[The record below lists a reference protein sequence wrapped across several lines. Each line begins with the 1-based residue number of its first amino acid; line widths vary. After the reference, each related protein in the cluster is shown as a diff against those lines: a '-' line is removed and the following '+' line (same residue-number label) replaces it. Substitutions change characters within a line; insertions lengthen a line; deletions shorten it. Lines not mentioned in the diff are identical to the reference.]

1 MSMLP
6 VICWDAPLST
16 VHLPAPKTIPYKR
29 LSLGMYPFL
38 DGSSFVSNK
47 GLWNP
52 NRPMIIITIGST
64 NIFSINMTI
73 PRFHKNIRGVIFSG
87 KVIVSG
93 GAPCGLTTHNGVGL
107 LFFSH
112 PLLYK
117 DNILGGGSRLLL
129 LLSLLLG
136 LGNKSKTLLP
146 NMILLIAQK
155 VIETLLSMYA

>member
-16 VHLPAPKTIPYKR
+16 VHLPTAEAIPYKR
-29 LSLGMYPFL
+29 LSLGLRYPFL

-47 GLWNP
+47 CLWNP

-64 NIFSINMTI
+64 NIFSINITI

-107 LFFSH
+107 LLFSRL
-112 PLLYK
+112 PLLHK
-117 DNILGGGSRLLL
+117 GNIFGRGGRLLFLLIL
-129 LLSLLLG
+129 LL
-136 LGNKSKTLLP
+136 
-146 NMILLIAQK
+146 
-155 VIETLLSMYA
+155 

>member
-6 VICWDAPLST
+6 VICLDAPLST
-16 VHLPAPKTIPYKR
+16 VHLPTPEAIPYKR
-29 LSLGMYPFL
+29 LSLGLRYLSL

-52 NRPMIIITIGST
+52 NRPMIIITIRST

-73 PRFHKNIRGVIFSG
+73 SRFHKNIRGVIFSD

-93 GAPCGLTTHNGVGL
+93 GAPCSLTTHNCVGL

-112 PLLYK
+112 LPLLHKY
-117 DNILGGGSRLLL
+117 NVFGRGSRFLLL
-129 LLSLLLG
+129 LVVLL
-136 LGNKSKTLLP
+136 
-146 NMILLIAQK
+146 
-155 VIETLLSMYA
+155 